1 MIKVGLCIDV
11 DIFCGICE
19 GVSCLLEILS
29 KYNIQVS
36 IFFSVG
42 LDNMG
47 CYFWR
52 LVKLQF
58 LWKMLCLNVVSFY
71 GWDIL
76 LVGMVWLGKEIGYV
90 NVDIICEVVKYHE
103 VGLYVWDY
111 YVW

>member
-19 GVSCLLEILS
+19 GVLRLLEILS

-47 CYFWR
+47 CYFW
-52 LVKLQF
+52 
-58 LWKMLCLNVVSFY
+58 
-71 GWDIL
+71 
-76 LVGMVWLGKEIGYV
+76 
-90 NVDIICEVVKYHE
+90 
-103 VGLYVWDY
+103 
-111 YVW
+111 